1 MRKII
6 LTGLIL
12 FFCYGSKSQK
22 FDGGI
27 IGGACIS
34 QVSGD
39 DLAGFNS
46 LGVVFGGFSN
56 IKITNKSKLQIEM
69 IYSQKDLMEN
79 HNMMGF
85 LIKNLL
91 SEL

>member
-22 FDGGI
+22 FNGGI
-27 IGGACIS
+27 IGGISIS

-39 DLAGFNS
+39 DLAGFNC
-46 LGVVFGGFSN
+46 LGLVFGGFSN
-56 IKITNKSKLQIEM
+56 IKISYLLIAALQVQKKEVHIIEIWLM
-69 IYSQKDLMEN
+69 IQDL
-79 HNMMGF
+79 
-85 LIKNLL
+85 
-91 SEL
+91 